1 MRSSH
6 LFSISYMVFLL
17 SEDGVNV
24 NSGKNLLRQGSHA
37 RDSSSATARSSPVIL
52 SAAKDL
58 AADRDRPFASLR
70 VTGSIS
76 KCPGAGVQVIA
87 IALFTA
93 IVYDNKHDNR
103 LDL

>member
-1 MRSSH
+1 
-6 LFSISYMVFLL
+6 MVFLL

-24 NSGKNLLRQGSHA
+24 NNGKNLLRQGSNA
-37 RDSSSATARSSPVIL
+37 LDSSASTAGSSPVIL

-58 AADRDRPFASLR
+58 SARRARPFAALR